1 MDLINSNTSKVVIK
15 EIVLRTIE
23 KHINRLKDVDLQ
35 KTYKFKDD
43 NFEYT
48 IKHDLTG
55 DFYHFDL
62 FGRIND
68 KYLYFINGNY
78 VVFKNGLLEYLHDPQ
93 FCYSKKFMGLSNTSF
108 SLLK

>member
-1 MDLINSNTSKVVIK
+1 MDLINSNTSKVVIR

-23 KHINRLKDVDLQ
+23 KHINRLKDIDLQ
-35 KTYKFKDD
+35 STYKFKDD

-48 IKHDLTG
+48 IRYNSIDNE
-55 DFYHFDL
+55 YHFNL

-68 KYLYFINGNY
+68 KYLYFSNGNY
-78 VVFKNGLLEYLHDPQ
+78 VVFKNELLEYLHDPQ
-93 FCYSKKFMGLSNTSF
+93 FSFNKKFMGLSKTDF